1 MVHKSYWICAIRA
14 HILAPIRLTT
24 YLLEKN
30 FERGGIDRTLFI
42 NRSKDEL
49 LVAQIYID
57 DIIFGATSR
66 DLALSFVYQEMKTE
80 FETSMVGELTFFL
93 RLQIRQLKDGIF
105 LSQYKYVRKLF
116 NKFGLAST
124 KHSKTS
130 WALPLSLARMH
141 MENMLIKSFIEVR
154 YDAYY
159 NS

>member
-1 MVHKSYWICAIRA
+1 M
-14 HILAPIRLTT
+14 APIRLTT

-116 NKFGLAST
+116 NKFGLEST

-130 WALPLSLARMH
+130 
-141 MENMLIKSFIEVR
+141 
-154 YDAYY
+154 
-159 NS
+159 